1 MDLFTYHLATLRK
14 RRANV
19 GAAYLGIQRAL
30 PCVTR
35 RRSGTHREERLRAQ
49 YRRTFY
55 ALTAVECR
63 LYERIGR

>member
-1 MDLFTYHLATLRK
+1 MDLFTDHLATLRK

-19 GAAYLGIQRAL
+19 GAAYLGIQRP

-35 RRSGTHREERLRAQ
+35 RRSGTHREERLRTQ

-55 ALTAVECR
+55 ALTAIECR
-63 LYERIGR
+63 IYERIGR